1 MSYSQLMIVVILC
14 TNVLM
19 LILTF
24 ITLNIVK
31 TIVAEK
37 NKKVETKKRKKEGNF
52 NKSLGV
58 RELN

>member
-37 NKKVETKKRKKEGNF
+37 NKKVETKKHKKEGNF

>member
-1 MSYSQLMIVVILC
+1 MSYSQLMIIVILC